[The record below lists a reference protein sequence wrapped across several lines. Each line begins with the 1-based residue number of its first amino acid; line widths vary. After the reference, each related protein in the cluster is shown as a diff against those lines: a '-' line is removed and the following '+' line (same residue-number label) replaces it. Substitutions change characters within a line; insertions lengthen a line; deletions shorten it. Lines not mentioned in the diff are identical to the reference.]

1 MDKSL
6 LKISGI
12 IAIVF
17 GVLGCLTLVGA
28 IVGVPLIIGGAKIKE
43 YADYTDEQI
52 IANKDKILIWT
63 IVFLFFCQISGILLL
78 IFYID
83 SIGKYFQVGG
93 IGYVS
98 GDEAGG
104 SFLARRTIQTVFNAC
119 FRFGG
124 ETSLVEDVFKMYEIK
139 SKYELPDAILLGNV
153 DSTYLIKALLFYFL
167 G

>member
-12 IAIVF
+12 IAIIF
-17 GVLGCLTLVGA
+17 GILACLTLVGA
-28 IVGVPLIIGGAKIKE
+28 IVGVPLIIGGAKMKE

-83 SIGKYFQVGG
+83 SIGKYEKG
-93 IGYVS
+93 IT
-98 GDEAGG
+98 GDNMNYQ
-104 SFLARRTIQTVFNAC
+104 SNMNTNNNA
-119 FRFGG
+119 
-124 ETSLVEDVFKMYEIK
+124 
-139 SKYELPDAILLGNV
+139 KYEELEKVKKLYDEKILTKEEYEKEKERILNQ
-153 DSTYLIKALLFYFL
+153 L
-167 G
+167 

>member
-17 GVLGCLTLVGA
+17 GVLACLTLVGA
-28 IVGVPLIIGGAKIKE
+28 IVGVPLIIGGAKMKE

-83 SIGKYFQVGG
+83 SIGKYEKG
-93 IGYVS
+93 IT
-98 GDEAGG
+98 GDNMNYQ
-104 SFLARRTIQTVFNAC
+104 SNMNTNNNA
-119 FRFGG
+119 
-124 ETSLVEDVFKMYEIK
+124 
-139 SKYELPDAILLGNV
+139 KYEELERVKKLYDEKILTKEEYEKEKERILNQ
-153 DSTYLIKALLFYFL
+153 L
-167 G
+167 

>member
-17 GVLGCLTLVGA
+17 GVLACLTLAGA
-28 IVGVPLIIGGAKIKE
+28 IVGVPLIIGGAKMKE

-83 SIGKYFQVGG
+83 NIGKYEKG
-93 IGYVS
+93 IT
-98 GDEAGG
+98 GDNMNYQ
-104 SFLARRTIQTVFNAC
+104 SNMNTNSNA
-119 FRFGG
+119 
-124 ETSLVEDVFKMYEIK
+124 
-139 SKYELPDAILLGNV
+139 KYEELEKVKKLYDEKILTKEEYEKEKERILNQ
-153 DSTYLIKALLFYFL
+153 L
-167 G
+167 

>member
-17 GVLGCLTLVGA
+17 GVLACLTLVGA
-28 IVGVPLIIGGAKIKE
+28 IVGVPLIIGGAKMKE

-52 IANKDKILIWT
+52 IIWT

-83 SIGKYFQVGG
+83 SIGKYEKG
-93 IGYVS
+93 IT
-98 GDEAGG
+98 GDNMNYQ
-104 SFLARRTIQTVFNAC
+104 SNMNTNNNA
-119 FRFGG
+119 
-124 ETSLVEDVFKMYEIK
+124 
-139 SKYELPDAILLGNV
+139 KYEELEKVKKLYDEKILTKEEYEKEKERILNQ
-153 DSTYLIKALLFYFL
+153 L
-167 G
+167 

>member
-17 GVLGCLTLVGA
+17 GILACLTLVGA
-28 IVGVPLIIGGAKIKE
+28 IVGVPLIIGGAKMKE
-43 YADYTDEQI
+43 YEDYTDEQI

-83 SIGKYFQVGG
+83 SIGKYEKG
-93 IGYVS
+93 IT
-98 GDEAGG
+98 GDNMNYQ
-104 SFLARRTIQTVFNAC
+104 SNMNTNNNA
-119 FRFGG
+119 
-124 ETSLVEDVFKMYEIK
+124 
-139 SKYELPDAILLGNV
+139 KYEELEKVKKLYDEKILTKEEYEKEKERILNQ
-153 DSTYLIKALLFYFL
+153 L
-167 G
+167 

>member
-12 IAIVF
+12 IAIVS
-17 GVLGCLTLVGA
+17 GILACLTLVGA
-28 IVGVPLIIGGAKIKE
+28 IVGVPLIIGGSKMKE

-83 SIGKYFQVGG
+83 SIGKYEKG
-93 IGYVS
+93 IT
-98 GDEAGG
+98 GDNMNYQ
-104 SFLARRTIQTVFNAC
+104 SNMNTNNNA
-119 FRFGG
+119 
-124 ETSLVEDVFKMYEIK
+124 
-139 SKYELPDAILLGNV
+139 KYEELEKVKKLYDEKILTKEEYEKEKERILNQ
-153 DSTYLIKALLFYFL
+153 L
-167 G
+167 

>member
-17 GVLGCLTLVGA
+17 GILACLTLVGA
-28 IVGVPLIIGGAKIKE
+28 IVGAPLIIGGAKMKE
-43 YADYTDEQI
+43 YACYTDEQI

-83 SIGKYFQVGG
+83 SIGKYEKG
-93 IGYVS
+93 IT
-98 GDEAGG
+98 GDNMNYQ
-104 SFLARRTIQTVFNAC
+104 SNMNTNNNA
-119 FRFGG
+119 
-124 ETSLVEDVFKMYEIK
+124 
-139 SKYELPDAILLGNV
+139 KYEELEKVKKLYDEKILTKEEYEKEKERILNQ
-153 DSTYLIKALLFYFL
+153 L
-167 G
+167 

>member
-17 GVLGCLTLVGA
+17 GVLACLTLVGA
-28 IVGVPLIIGGAKIKE
+28 IVGVPLIIGGAKMKE

-83 SIGKYFQVGG
+83 SIGKYEKG
-93 IGYVS
+93 IT
-98 GDEAGG
+98 GDNMNYQ
-104 SFLARRTIQTVFNAC
+104 SNMNTN
-119 FRFGG
+119 
-124 ETSLVEDVFKMYEIK
+124 SND
-139 SKYELPDAILLGNV
+139 KYEELEKVKKLYDEKILTKEEYEKEKERILNQ
-153 DSTYLIKALLFYFL
+153 L
-167 G
+167 

>member
-17 GVLGCLTLVGA
+17 GILACLTLVGA
-28 IVGVPLIIGGAKIKE
+28 IVGVPLIIGGAKMKE

-63 IVFLFFCQISGILLL
+63 NVFLFFCQISGILLL

-83 SIGKYFQVGG
+83 SIGKYEKG
-93 IGYVS
+93 IT
-98 GDEAGG
+98 GDNMNYQ
-104 SFLARRTIQTVFNAC
+104 SNMNTNNNA
-119 FRFGG
+119 
-124 ETSLVEDVFKMYEIK
+124 
-139 SKYELPDAILLGNV
+139 KYEELEKVKKLYDEKILTKEEYEKEKERILNQ
-153 DSTYLIKALLFYFL
+153 L
-167 G
+167 

>member
-17 GVLGCLTLVGA
+17 GVLACLTLVGV
-28 IVGVPLIIGGAKIKE
+28 IVGVPLIIGGAKMKE

-83 SIGKYFQVGG
+83 SIGKYEKG
-93 IGYVS
+93 IT
-98 GDEAGG
+98 GDNMNYQ
-104 SFLARRTIQTVFNAC
+104 SNMNTNNNA
-119 FRFGG
+119 
-124 ETSLVEDVFKMYEIK
+124 
-139 SKYELPDAILLGNV
+139 KYEELEKVKKLYDEKILTKEEYEKEKERILNQ
-153 DSTYLIKALLFYFL
+153 L
-167 G
+167 

>member
-17 GVLGCLTLVGA
+17 GILACLTLVGA
-28 IVGVPLIIGGAKIKE
+28 IVGVPLIIGGAKMKE

-52 IANKDKILIWT
+52 VANKDKILIWT

-83 SIGKYFQVGG
+83 SIGKYEKG
-93 IGYVS
+93 IT
-98 GDEAGG
+98 GDNMNYQNNMN
-104 SFLARRTIQTVFNAC
+104 TNNNA
-119 FRFGG
+119 
-124 ETSLVEDVFKMYEIK
+124 
-139 SKYELPDAILLGNV
+139 KYEELEKVKKLYDEKILTKEEYEKEKERILNQ
-153 DSTYLIKALLFYFL
+153 L
-167 G
+167 

>member
-17 GVLGCLTLVGA
+17 GILACLTLVGA
-28 IVGVPLIIGGAKIKE
+28 IVGVPLIIGGAKMKE

-83 SIGKYFQVGG
+83 SIGKYEKG
-93 IGYVS
+93 IT
-98 GDEAGG
+98 GDNMNYQ
-104 SFLARRTIQTVFNAC
+104 SNMNTNNNA
-119 FRFGG
+119 
-124 ETSLVEDVFKMYEIK
+124 
-139 SKYELPDAILLGNV
+139 KYEELEKVKKLYDEKILTKEEYEKEKERILNQ
-153 DSTYLIKALLFYFL
+153 L
-167 G
+167 

>member
-17 GVLGCLTLVGA
+17 GVLACLTLVGA
-28 IVGVPLIIGGAKIKE
+28 IVGVPLIIGGAKMKE

-83 SIGKYFQVGG
+83 SIGKYEKR
-93 IGYVS
+93 IT
-98 GDEAGG
+98 GDNMNYQ
-104 SFLARRTIQTVFNAC
+104 SNMNTNNNA
-119 FRFGG
+119 
-124 ETSLVEDVFKMYEIK
+124 
-139 SKYELPDAILLGNV
+139 KYEELEKVKKLYDEKILTKEEYEKEKERILNQ
-153 DSTYLIKALLFYFL
+153 L
-167 G
+167 

>member
-17 GVLGCLTLVGA
+17 GVLACLTLVGA
-28 IVGVPLIIGGAKIKE
+28 IVGVPLIIGGAKMKE

-83 SIGKYFQVGG
+83 NIGKYEKG
-93 IGYVS
+93 IT
-98 GDEAGG
+98 GDNMNYQ
-104 SFLARRTIQTVFNAC
+104 SNMNTNSNA
-119 FRFGG
+119 
-124 ETSLVEDVFKMYEIK
+124 
-139 SKYELPDAILLGNV
+139 KYEELEKVKKLYDEKILTKEEYEKEKERILNQ
-153 DSTYLIKALLFYFL
+153 L
-167 G
+167 

>member
-17 GVLGCLTLVGA
+17 GILACLTLVGA
-28 IVGVPLIIGGAKIKE
+28 IVGVPLIIGGAKVKE

-83 SIGKYFQVGG
+83 SIGKYEKG
-93 IGYVS
+93 ITGYNMNYQNNMN
-98 GDEAGG
+98 
-104 SFLARRTIQTVFNAC
+104 TNNNA
-119 FRFGG
+119 
-124 ETSLVEDVFKMYEIK
+124 
-139 SKYELPDAILLGNV
+139 KYEELEKVKKLYDEKILTKEEYEKEKERILNQ
-153 DSTYLIKALLFYFL
+153 L
-167 G
+167 

>member
-1 MDKSL
+1 MDKIL

-17 GVLGCLTLVGA
+17 GVLACLTLVGA
-28 IVGVPLIIGGAKIKE
+28 IVGVPLIIGGAKMKE

-83 SIGKYFQVGG
+83 SIGKYEKG
-93 IGYVS
+93 IT
-98 GDEAGG
+98 GDNMNYQ
-104 SFLARRTIQTVFNAC
+104 SNMNTNSNT
-119 FRFGG
+119 
-124 ETSLVEDVFKMYEIK
+124 
-139 SKYELPDAILLGNV
+139 KYEELEKVKKLYDEKILTKEEYEKEKERILNQ
-153 DSTYLIKALLFYFL
+153 L
-167 G
+167 

>member
-17 GVLGCLTLVGA
+17 GILACLTLVGA
-28 IVGVPLIIGGAKIKE
+28 ILGVPLIIGGAKMKE
-43 YADYTDEQI
+43 YAGYTDEQI

-83 SIGKYFQVGG
+83 SIGKYEKG
-93 IGYVS
+93 IT
-98 GDEAGG
+98 GD
-104 SFLARRTIQTVFNAC
+104 SMNYQSNMNTNNNA
-119 FRFGG
+119 
-124 ETSLVEDVFKMYEIK
+124 
-139 SKYELPDAILLGNV
+139 KYEELEKVKKLYDEKILTKEEYEKEKERILNQ
-153 DSTYLIKALLFYFL
+153 L
-167 G
+167 

>member
-12 IAIVF
+12 IAIIF
-17 GVLGCLTLVGA
+17 GVLACLTLVGA
-28 IVGVPLIIGGAKIKE
+28 IVGVPLIIGGAKMKE

-83 SIGKYFQVGG
+83 SIGKYEKG
-93 IGYVS
+93 IT
-98 GDEAGG
+98 GDNMNYQ
-104 SFLARRTIQTVFNAC
+104 SNMNTNNNT
-119 FRFGG
+119 
-124 ETSLVEDVFKMYEIK
+124 
-139 SKYELPDAILLGNV
+139 KYEELEKVKKLYDEKILTKEEYEKEKERILNQ
-153 DSTYLIKALLFYFL
+153 L
-167 G
+167 

>member
-17 GVLGCLTLVGA
+17 GVLACLTLVGA
-28 IVGVPLIIGGAKIKE
+28 IVGVPLIIGGAKMKE

-83 SIGKYFQVGG
+83 SIGKYEKGMT
-93 IGYVS
+93 
-98 GDEAGG
+98 GDNMNYQ
-104 SFLARRTIQTVFNAC
+104 SNMNTNSNA
-119 FRFGG
+119 
-124 ETSLVEDVFKMYEIK
+124 
-139 SKYELPDAILLGNV
+139 KYEELEKVKKLYDEKILTKEEYEKEKERILNQ
-153 DSTYLIKALLFYFL
+153 L
-167 G
+167 